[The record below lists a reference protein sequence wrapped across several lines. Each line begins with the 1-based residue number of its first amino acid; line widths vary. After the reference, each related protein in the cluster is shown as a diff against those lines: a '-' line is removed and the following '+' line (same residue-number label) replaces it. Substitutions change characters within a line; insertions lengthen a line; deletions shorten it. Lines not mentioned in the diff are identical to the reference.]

1 MSNYV
6 IGDLQGCFNEFKF
19 LLDKISFDAH
29 KDKLWLCGDLVNRG
43 DDSLACLKFIH
54 SIRKSCHVVLG
65 NHDLHLLAIAEG
77 IKTLNKSDTI
87 EDILKSPDCFELL
100 QWIKTL
106 PFHFLKKVT
115 TSKGEIEFVMTH
127 AGIPP
132 SWTKNDLIEN
142 SIELSQLLSGKE
154 STNFLKNMYG
164 NKPNHPR
171 DCETREDR
179 LRLNINYFT
188 RMRFMHSD
196 GSLNLEFKGKI
207 NEAVEDLQPWFKFKS
222 NLVNDRTHILFGHWA
237 ALEGVTGIANIS
249 ALDTGC
255 VWGNKLTAMRLEDYQ
270 LFSCDKLN

>member
-6 IGDLQGCFNEFKF
+6 IGDLQGCFSEFKF
-19 LLDKISFDAH
+19 LLDKISFEAH

-106 PFHFLKKVT
+106 PFHFLKKVS
-115 TSKGEIEFVMTH
+115 TSRGEIEFVMTH

-142 SIELSQLLSGKE
+142 SNELSQLLSGKE

-179 LRLNINYFT
+179 HRLNINYLT

-207 NEAVEDLQPWFKFKS
+207 SESAEDLQPWFKFES
-222 NLVNDRTHILFGHWA
+222 HLVNDRTHILFGHWA